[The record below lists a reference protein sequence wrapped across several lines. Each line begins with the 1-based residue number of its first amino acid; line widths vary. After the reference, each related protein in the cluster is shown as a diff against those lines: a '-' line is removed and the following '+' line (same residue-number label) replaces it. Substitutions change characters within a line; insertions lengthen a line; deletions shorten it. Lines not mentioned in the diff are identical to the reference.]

1 MQIKV
6 SCLFISIALLAGCK
20 QTQDEEREALFKPK
34 FEQAMD
40 DKDYC
45 KAVEMANSRFNY
57 TENPDRA
64 VDRKKQYKRVQ
75 QWLKAGKEAEVE
87 CNKLK
92 WVAIKQQY
100 EKEIQVLR
108 QQLSRLEQLRQ
119 QFTVILNKNDVVT
132 HENSGY
138 KYTPLRISNHTS
150 YTVTRFKLD
159 YDSFDHVPNQK
170 GFDYPYD
177 LGLVGYD
184 FNLRSNPPVFEPDS
198 DSSFDIRVVD
208 TPNPESLPD
217 RVVIPLLSIS
227 TLENGE
233 PQTYEFQQI
242 DQIKRNIA
250 SIQHRLKT
258 EDPNNTS
265 NSND

>member
-1 MQIKV
+1 MQIIV

-20 QTQDEEREALFKPK
+20 QTQDEEREALFKPR

-100 EKEIQVLR
+100 EKEIQVLQ
-108 QQLSRLEQLRQ
+108 QQLSRLEQLQ
-119 QFTVILNKNDVVT
+119 QRFTITWHQDDVHYNEKT
-132 HENSGY
+132 GY
-138 KYTPLRISNHTS
+138 KYTPLRINNQTS
-150 YTVTRFKLD
+150 YRVTGFQLD
-159 YDSFDHVPNQK
+159 YRSFNGEYGHK
-170 GFDYPYD
+170 GFNYPDD
-177 LGLVGYD
+177 LGVMGYD
-184 FNLRSNPPVFEPDS
+184 RASIPVFES
-198 DSSFDIRVVD
+198 GAESTFDLRVVD
-208 TPNPESLPD
+208 TPPTEVTNSIIALPLAGI
-217 RVVIPLLSIS
+217 RII
-227 TLENGE
+227 ENG
-233 PQTYEFQQI
+233 QTQRYTF
-242 DQIKRNIA
+242 DQIA
-250 SIQHRLKT
+250 SIRKQITELQQHLQAK
-258 EDPNNTS
+258 EPDFNATS
-265 NSND
+265 